1 MRCRGIVSRTMRKPA
16 SGGGF
21 TLVEVVVAL
30 LVGTVIVGGVMGLIS
45 ASLRYNQRINEK
57 AEDRPILEAAAQDI
71 LVNPDK
77 ALSKSIVPA
86 GLKGGPQVEVRAMEV
101 SDPDIGVV
109 ESRLGTLYRVELL
122 YRASRL
128 EFSVIIPESTDFD

>member
-1 MRCRGIVSRTMRKPA
+1 MRTA
-16 SGGGF
+16 
-21 TLVEVVVAL
+21 A
-30 LVGTVIVGGVMGLIS
+30 
-45 ASLRYNQRINEK
+45 
-57 AEDRPILEAAAQDI
+57 ILEAAAQDI